1 MLGLQAI
8 TKLERFNYIHSDITE
23 YKNKQ
28 TVRDATTYENGPEY
42 TGATPEM
49 VLIMNLLVA
58 TNSDDTRLH

>member
-23 YKNKQ
+23 YKN
-28 TVRDATTYENGPEY
+28 RLL
-42 TGATPEM
+42 EM
-49 VLIMNLLVA
+49 QQLMKMVQNILVQHLKWYFIMNLLVA